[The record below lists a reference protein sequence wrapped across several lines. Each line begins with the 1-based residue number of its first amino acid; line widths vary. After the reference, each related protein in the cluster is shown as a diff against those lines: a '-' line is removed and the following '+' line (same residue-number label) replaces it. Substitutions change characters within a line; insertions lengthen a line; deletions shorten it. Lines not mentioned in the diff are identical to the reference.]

1 MTITQISIWNHA
13 LGFLGARTVASER
26 ENTPEA
32 IQCRLYWDSARR
44 QVLRDFP
51 WSFAQRR
58 AWLGRMQLPAGY
70 EAEFRFAYALP
81 RDCLKAHEV
90 RHEGISTRPF
100 TLAQAGPN
108 GAGGADGAP
117 CLLTDAS
124 RALLLYTA
132 DVRQSAYF
140 DDLFAHTLARRL
152 ASLVAVPLL
161 KNNSQ
166 KVIELEKLYAESL
179 PRAREAAA
187 AELGKTP
194 ADDAWIAARREVA

>member
-58 AWLGRMQLPAGY
+58 AWLGRQALPAGY

-81 RDCLKAHEV
+81 RDLLKAHEV
-90 RHEGISTRPF
+90 RHEGIAPRPF
-100 TLAQAGPN
+100 ALAQ
-108 GAGGADGAP
+108 GADGGP

-124 RALLLYTA
+124 RALLLYTG
-132 DVRQSAYF
+132 DVRQCALF

-166 KVIELEKLYAESL
+166 KVAELEKLYAESL

-187 AELGKTP
+187 GELGKTR